1 MKKIFMVFA
10 ISASA
15 ALALNSCNNAEEVA
29 KQTQEQ
35 NAKIQ
40 SLLDE
45 KVAALETEVAA
56 ECDSEAATLAQAQ
69 FDSLVAVAAK
79 TGKKVAPVAKKPA
92 VKQEPKKEA
101 PKPATVGNGKP
112 SMNGG
117 TSGSGTV
124 GSGKPSMDGGN
135 TPGGNTVGSGK
146 PKM

>member
-45 KVAALETEVAA
+45 KVAALEAEVAA
-56 ECDSEAATLAQAQ
+56 ECDSEVAALAQTQ
-69 FDSLVAVAAK
+69 YDSLVAVAAK
-79 TGKKVAPVAKKPA
+79 TGKKVVTTKKPA